1 MKHINWKHLNLI
13 AAACLTLALFVTA
26 FSRTPYQTKDS
37 NTQTPALS
45 KEQDAQKAIQNGEL
59 SRIVDASNKLL
70 KDYPTTTQ
78 INKID
83 DSKIRSLVERG
94 RKLLEAGKS
103 ATDWNARQL
112 SDYSGQ
118 LQQHTQD
125 AAKPTGTIV
134 KELACRTTCSLR
146 ENSCKNNCVFGTAVE
161 ISNCKFFCAVNGL
174 LCSTGCNKGAKV

>member
-1 MKHINWKHLNLI
+1 MKQINWNHLNLI
-13 AAACLTLALFVTA
+13 AAACLTLTLLVTA
-26 FSRTPYQTKDS
+26 FSRTPYQSKDS
-37 NTQTPALS
+37 NTQTPTLS

-59 SRIVDASNKLL
+59 TRLVAASNKLL

-78 INKID
+78 IDKID
-83 DSKIRSLVERG
+83 DPKIRSIVERG

-103 ATDWNARQL
+103 ANGWNARQL

-125 AAKPTGTIV
+125 AAKAKGTTVGNVVCGI
-134 KELACRTTCSLR
+134 TCGLK
-146 ENSCKNNCVFGTAVE
+146 ENSCKNGCIFGTATE

-174 LCSTGCNKGAKV
+174 ICSMGCKTGTKG